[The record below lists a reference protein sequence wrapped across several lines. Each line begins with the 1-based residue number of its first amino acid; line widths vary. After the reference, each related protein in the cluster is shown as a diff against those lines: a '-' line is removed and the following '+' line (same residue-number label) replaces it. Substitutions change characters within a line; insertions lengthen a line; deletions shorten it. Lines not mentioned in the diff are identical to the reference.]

1 MGLFDRMG
9 GLRQQTEIALGPAD
23 SFAAIAY
30 LAIAADGYAAATEIQ
45 GLMTSLYRMQLY
57 RSYPGDVMRKM
68 FDRIQSIVQRQGSE
82 ALLNAA
88 VSSLP
93 DDLRETVFAVTTDLI
108 LADGEVTSEEENLL
122 NGLCSAL
129 RIPEQTALK
138 IIDVM
143 LIKNRG

>member
-1 MGLFDRMG
+1 MGLFDKVSG
-9 GLRQQTEIALGPAD
+9 IRQQTDVALGPAE

-30 LAIAADGYAAATEIQ
+30 LAIAADGYAADTEIQ

-68 FDRIQSIVQRQGSE
+68 FDRIQNILQRQGSE

-88 VSSLP
+88 VASLP
-93 DDLRETVFAVTTDLI
+93 DDLRETLFAVTTDLI
-108 LADGEVTSEEENLL
+108 LADGEVTQEEENLL
-122 NGLCSAL
+122 NSLCSAL
-129 RIPEQTALK
+129 RIPEQTAVK

>member
-1 MGLFDRMG
+1 MGLFDKLG
-9 GLRQQTEIALGPAD
+9 GIRQQTDITLGPAE

-30 LAIAADGYAAATEIQ
+30 LAIAADGYAADTEIQ
-45 GLMTSLYRMQLY
+45 GLMTTLYRMQLY

-68 FDRIQSIVQRQGSE
+68 FDRIQNIIQRHGSE

-88 VSSLP
+88 VASLP
-93 DDLRETVFAVTTDLI
+93 DDLRETLFAVTTDLI
-108 LADGEVTSEEENLL
+108 LADGEVTQEEENLL

-129 RIPEQTALK
+129 RITEQTALK